1 MKKCYFLSLLA
12 LSLLSV
18 FIITSKDASA
28 ISITSVNRVGETFVF
43 EAVGN
48 DMSQHW
54 YRNNPTGN
62 NSIPQALV
70 AQNPTRKWTY
80 LIGLGVDMPISAGT
94 TSKTYNRYRLGLT
107 LRQYSQGTAP
117 VNSLRDNLGRYSVSI
132 EGITN
137 AGNHV
142 SSTDCGYEI
151 GDNFISHICYIQLD
165 GNQTLTSA
173 SWSLG
178 DHSQLALVPSLGYVI
193 LVDNQSDIILSD
205 LTLLVESSDDQLI
218 AGQKLLIENTNIIN
232 SNIVDFKNQNHE
244 DLENINNSLNNFNRV
259 MEEGNDDAQS
269 RWEQDKQEEV
279 DREEAL
285 QDDADAIGGMFNF
298 TFTNPFTAFLALF
311 TDGGSCVSIPIIA
324 GMVHSQQT
332 TYCPWFSASTRN
344 ILTPVITLGAS
355 VILVGF
361 LVGWLNGNDFNGPIK
376 IKERK

>member
-1 MKKCYFLSLLA
+1 MKGFRCYFLSLFA

-18 FIITSKDASA
+18 FIIISKDASA
-28 ISITSVNRVGETFVF
+28 ISITTVNRVGETFVF

-54 YRNNPTGN
+54 YRNNSTGN
-62 NSIPQALV
+62 NSIPQTLV

-107 LRQYSQGTAP
+107 LRQYSQGSAP
-117 VNSLRDNLGRYSVSI
+117 VNSLRDNLGRYAVSI
-132 EGITN
+132 EGTTN

-232 SNIVDFKNQNHE
+232 SNIVDFKNQNHD
-244 DLENINNSLNNFNRV
+244 DLVALNNTLRSQSQQQH
-259 MEEGNDDAQS
+259 DDYVS
-269 RWEQDKQEEV
+269 EV
-279 DREEAL
+279 EREEAKEEEL
-285 QDDADAIGGMFNF
+285 NEQKDDLNISAQNPG
-298 TFTNPFTAFLALF
+298 NPFANLF
-311 TDGGSCVSIPIIA
+311 NVSGCVNLP
-324 GMVHSQQT
+324 VFSQWFHQDHVTQVCSPYPEQT
-332 TYCPWFSASTRN
+332 R
-344 ILTPVITLGAS
+344 PVIEFVSS
-355 VILVGF
+355 VIVIGLLIQIYFKNFKG
-361 LVGWLNGNDFNGPIK
+361 GYAS
-376 IKERK
+376 